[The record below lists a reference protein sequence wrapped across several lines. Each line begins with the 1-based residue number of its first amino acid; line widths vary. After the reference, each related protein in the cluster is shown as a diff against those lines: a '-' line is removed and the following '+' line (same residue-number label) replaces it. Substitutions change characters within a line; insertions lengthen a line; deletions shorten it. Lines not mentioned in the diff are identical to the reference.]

1 VTRGEARS
9 RLPATIAGRAEHLVG
24 GYAKV
29 LDLEHV
35 RQSPNDRSYQHAH
48 RADSGIW
55 QIDKE
60 HARAVVRLRHDNADS
75 GALGSGDEILSPVDD
90 LVIAIQSARG
100 LHHRRIGP
108 EVATPHSTTIER
120 TSAN

>member
-1 VTRGEARS
+1 MKPGRDFQQLSPDAPSIWSADTRRFSISSMSARH
-9 RLPATIAGRAEHLVG
+9 RTI
-24 GYAKV
+24 
-29 LDLEHV
+29 
-35 RQSPNDRSYQHAH
+35 DRIQHAH

-75 GALGSGDEILSPVDD
+75 GALGSGDEFLSPVDD